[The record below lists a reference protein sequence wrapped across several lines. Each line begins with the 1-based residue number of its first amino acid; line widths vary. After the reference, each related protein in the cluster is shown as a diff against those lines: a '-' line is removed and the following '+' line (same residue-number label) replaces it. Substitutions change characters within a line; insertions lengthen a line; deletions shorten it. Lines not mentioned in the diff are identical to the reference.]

1 MIYSL
6 PTPVNWTLVLW
17 VQEPQRRQGIG
28 EIAGGDSRAIW
39 SAVAEEVI
47 TTLFLRLRQLLE
59 LLERAAQ
66 DSPGD
71 RVCRRKCVR
80 TALADASDQSEERVG
95 KMSL

>member
-6 PTPVNWTLVLW
+6 PRAVYWTLVLW

-39 SAVAEEVI
+39 SAVADEEMI
-47 TTLFLRLRQLLE
+47 TLFLRLRQLFE

-66 DSPGD
+66 DSPGGEG
-71 RVCRRKCVR
+71 VHVECVR
-80 TALADASDQSEERVG
+80 TALADATDQSEERVG